1 MAPRTPAHCGA
12 THAVG
17 VSERRGHH
25 THHPRC
31 RPMCPLSPL
40 TRHATPATLSQMP
53 RLTSLTH
60 TWRALC
66 GSSHP
71 HTHTHWLADCPH
83 ALHTPPPLGVR
94 VLIHLLSSATHTHT
108 HTGRT
113 GVAHAW
119 VVAGVVTTT
128 TPLVPH
134 HHTHTQRDWWCG
146 PWWCLVVCVCPVC
159 ASHATITLAFPPT
172 TTTNALVPP
181 PPSHTHGTWCMHH
194 CHTHTRHMHHHTHQG
209 VLCVDH
215 TMPHPPPPTPSPHSH
230 THTTWHTHTAS
241 ATLPQWCLPS
251 LTTPSTHTQLMPHT
265 HHTGDRPR
273 PSTPLAVAFREP
285 PPPRWSCPFALLSS
299 LLLVHQPLFSLSSMH
314 SHAPHVLITTTMPS
328 IPCVCCVLWGW
339 TAPSTTV
346 VVKHATHTLVDHC
359 VDGSHHPT
367 LHPPSTLT
375 PFCAFATTNHHA
387 IPLLQPSHTTRPLCS
402 STAHSSASHTHMVW
416 MACAFVAALTSC
428 VWCVWMACTSHHIVH
443 THSHN
448 HCGFAHRHTTTKPMV
463 WMACTVTMVWHKRG
477 CGVVLPSSLVQH
489 VVAPTP
495 SKWPRA
501 HHTALQPPQ
510 HPCFLVSTHVPQP
523 VHTHP
528 HVCV

>member
-1 MAPRTPAHCGA
+1 M
-12 THAVG
+12 
-17 VSERRGHH
+17 
-25 THHPRC
+25 
-31 RPMCPLSPL
+31 
-40 TRHATPATLSQMP
+40 
-53 RLTSLTH
+53 
-60 TWRALC
+60 
-66 GSSHP
+66 
-71 HTHTHWLADCPH
+71 
-83 ALHTPPPLGVR
+83 
-94 VLIHLLSSATHTHT
+94 LIHLLSSATHT

-146 PWWCLVVCVCPVC
+146 PWWCLVVRVCPVC

-181 PPSHTHGTWCMHH
+181 PPSHTHTGLGACTTA
-194 CHTHTRHMHHHTHQG
+194 THTRHMHHHTHQG

-215 TMPHPPPPTPSPHSH
+215 TMPHPPPPTPSPHSLTH
-230 THTTWHTHTAS
+230 TPHGTHTRHQPHCHNGACHRSPRRPLTHTTD
-241 ATLPQWCLPS
+241 AT
-251 LTTPSTHTQLMPHT
+251 HT

-299 LLLVHQPLFSLSSMH
+299 SLLVHQPLFFLSLK
-314 SHAPHVLITTTMPS
+314 HALTRPS
-328 IPCVCCVLWGW
+328 CAHHHHHAIHPVCVVCVLWGW

-387 IPLLQPSHTTRPLCS
+387 IPLLQPPPHTTRPLCS

-448 HCGFAHRHTTTKPMV
+448 HCGFAHRHTTTLWCVCAWKHVPHGH
-463 WMACTVTMVWHKRG
+463 AQPPTTHLH
-477 CGVVLPSSLVQH
+477 GVVFSLSSQV
-489 VVAPTP
+489 
-495 SKWPRA
+495 RA
-501 HHTALQPPQ
+501 IKPFAI
-510 HPCFLVSTHVPQP
+510 HP
-523 VHTHP
+523 
-528 HVCV
+528 VCVWWIGGWLVLVWPLV

>member
-1 MAPRTPAHCGA
+1 M
-12 THAVG
+12 
-17 VSERRGHH
+17 SERRGHH

-31 RPMCPLSPL
+31 RPMCPLSRL

-60 TWRALC
+60 MACFVWLLPST
-66 GSSHP
+66 
-71 HTHTHWLADCPH
+71 HTHTGWLTA
-83 ALHTPPPLGVR
+83 HTPSTHHHHWVCVCSSTCSHPPL
-94 VLIHLLSSATHTHT
+94 T

-146 PWWCLVVCVCPVC
+146 PWWCLVVRVCPVC

-181 PPSHTHGTWCMHH
+181 PPSHTHTRDLVHAPLPHTHATCTTTHTKACCVLTTP
-194 CHTHTRHMHHHTHQG
+194 CHTHHHP
-209 VLCVDH
+209 L
-215 TMPHPPPPTPSPHSH
+215 HPPIH
-230 THTTWHTHTAS
+230 THTHHMAHTHGISHTATMVLAIAHHAVHS
-241 ATLPQWCLPS
+241 
-251 LTTPSTHTQLMPHT
+251 HTQLMPHT

-299 LLLVHQPLFSLSSMH
+299 SLLVHQTPFLSLSSMH

-328 IPCVCCVLWGW
+328 IPCVCWCVLWGW

-387 IPLLQPSHTTRPLCS
+387 IPLLQPPHTTKPLCS
-402 STAHSSASHTHMVW
+402 STAHSSASHTHMV
-416 MACAFVAALTSC
+416 
-428 VWCVWMACTSHHIVH
+428 
-443 THSHN
+443 
-448 HCGFAHRHTTTKPMV
+448 
-463 WMACTVTMVWHKRG
+463 
-477 CGVVLPSSLVQH
+477 
-489 VVAPTP
+489 
-495 SKWPRA
+495 
-501 HHTALQPPQ
+501 
-510 HPCFLVSTHVPQP
+510 
-523 VHTHP
+523 
-528 HVCV
+528 